1 MQTAFYLLGALS
13 AGLGV
18 ALGAF
23 GAHALRARLAPERLE
38 TFEIGVRYQLYH
50 AFGLLVVALAA
61 SVWPASSWLP
71 IAGWAFVAGTL
82 LFSGSLYLLAFSGQ
96 RRWGAITP
104 LGGLAFIAGW
114 ACTVLTAFG

>member
-1 MQTAFYLLGALS
+1 MLNTFYLLGALS

-23 GAHALRARLAPERLE
+23 GAHALRARLSSERLA
-38 TFEIGVRYQLYH
+38 TFETGVRYQLYH
-50 AFGLLVVALAA
+50 AFGLLLIAAAA
-61 SVWPASSWLP
+61 SAWPDSLWLT
-71 IAGWAFVAGTL
+71 IAGWAFTAGTL

-104 LGGLAFIAGW
+104 LGGLAFIVGW
-114 ACTVLTAFG
+114 ICAALAALA

>member
-1 MQTAFYLLGALS
+1 MLSTFFTLGALS

-23 GAHALRARLAPERLE
+23 GAHGLQARLSPEHLA
-38 TFEIGVRYQLYH
+38 TFETGVRYQLYH
-50 AFGLLVVALAA
+50 AFGLLFVAAGA
-61 SVWPASSWLP
+61 IAFPDSRWLP
-71 IAGWAFVAGTL
+71 LAGWAFIAGTL

-96 RRWGAITP
+96 RRWGAIAP

-114 ACTVLTAFG
+114 VFTALAALA

>member
-1 MQTAFYLLGALS
+1 MLSTFYLLGALS

-23 GAHALRARLAPERLE
+23 GAHALRARLSSERLA
-38 TFEIGVRYQLYH
+38 TFETGVRYQLYH
-50 AFGLLVVALAA
+50 AFGLLLIAAAA
-61 SVWPASSWLP
+61 SAWPDSLWLT
-71 IAGWAFVAGTL
+71 IAGWAFTAGTL
-82 LFSGSLYLLAFSGQ
+82 LFSGSLYLLALSGQ

-114 ACTVLTAFG
+114 ICAALAALA